1 MLLAGDLGGTKTNL
15 AIYDPE
21 KGERAPL
28 QEATFASAT
37 FPSLEALVQTFLTQ
51 VKYPVERASIGV
63 AGPVTN
69 PLAKRVGA
77 ASAVDLMGFWLVWQT
92 EGGFEGLRRLGM
104 SRSAIYRRITLFRK
118 FMGIHPDEYEMPGV
132 TIDVTAYLA
141 GTGIPAKKA
150 ERTKAP

>member
-1 MLLAGDLGGTKTNL
+1 MVEDFRSDRMET
-15 AIYDPE
+15 PE
-21 KGERAPL
+21 GKGQAKGRFEGAW
-28 QEATFASAT
+28 AAYA
-37 FPSLEALVQTFLTQ
+37 
-51 VKYPVERASIGV
+51 KGV
-63 AGPVTN
+63 NKIAGPVTN

-118 FMGIHPDEYEMPGV
+118 FMDIHPDEYEMPGV
-132 TIDVTAYLA
+132 AIDVTAYLA

-150 ERTKAP
+150 